1 MAKKTL
7 LSALILIITVI
18 GIAATMLY
26 VVLEQEKIKNRLY
39 EPTDI
44 TNVVMTLHR
53 SQCFGICPVYNVTIY
68 GNGTVVYEG
77 IANVNSTG
85 IRISNISEYHVRQ
98 LLSEFRNINYFSLN
112 DTEIASRVVYDAPL
126 FTTSLSINGKTNTI
140 HHYETADPQALTV
153 IENTIDEIV
162 NSSQWI
168 K

>member
-7 LSALILIITVI
+7 LSALILIVTVV

-44 TNVVMTLHR
+44 TNVVMTLYR
-53 SQCFGICPVYNVTIY
+53 SRCFGICPVYNVTIY

-85 IRISNISEYHVRQ
+85 MRVSTISEYLVRQ
-98 LLSEFRNINYFSLN
+98 LLSEFKNINYFSLN
-112 DTEIASRVVYDAPL
+112 DTEISSHVVYDAPL
-126 FTTSLSINGKTNTI
+126 FTTSLSINGKTNMI
-140 HHYETADPQALTV
+140 HHYETADPQTLTAL
-153 IENTIDEIV
+153 ENTIDDIV
-162 NSSQWI
+162 NSNQWI

>member
-7 LSALILIITVI
+7 LSALILIVTVI

-26 VVLEQEKIKNRLY
+26 VVLEQEKIKNSLY

-44 TNVVMTLHR
+44 HNVVMTLHR
-53 SQCFGICPVYNVTIY
+53 GGCFGICPVYNITIY

-85 IRISNISEYHVRQ
+85 MRVSNISESRVRY
-98 LLSEFRNINYFSLN
+98 LLSEFRNIEYFSLN
-112 DTEIASRVVYDAPL
+112 ETEIASHVVYDAPL
-126 FTTSLSINGKTNTI
+126 FTTSLIINGKTKTI
-140 HHYETADPQALTV
+140 HHYETADPEALTV
-153 IENTIDEIV
+153 IENTIDETV

-168 K
+168 M